1 MWWSGMH
8 NSWPQEVP
16 SLKPETEIG
25 RMLIFIL
32 TPKWLNL
39 LDYEKLNLP
48 NHSNPISLNLVHL

>member
-1 MWWSGMH
+1 MH

-16 SLKPETEIG
+16 SLKPEREIG
-25 RMLIFIL
+25 RMLIFTL

-48 NHSNPISLNLVHL
+48 NPINLNLVHL